1 MSALLERTSPVTD
14 AQFDRITAGLVPHS
28 FPSRDDAEAAAC
40 ALGALYG
47 PVVAQDV
54 LDVND
59 GAVWREAYVYD
70 ASGAAVV
77 GPDGRYARERYM
89 VGGAPLLSA
98 SAGLGLG
105 EGRTFRLSVSP
116 GTIGLRTFDAVRAE
130 ARAERER
137 TDPRAS
143 VLSLYDPEHG
153 DDARQV
159 DLVHMNPAG
168 LFVGGPVDQG
178 WITPKPGRVIAV
190 WSARSRARMF
200 TTVPQLDF
208 SDWTSETGDLAMVT
222 LTLPGEWQAVAPTGR
237 AFKRAIER
245 FRSRATRAGLDVRA
259 LWKLEFQTR
268 GAPHLHLLMRVPAAV
283 TTLGGYPERLGYQVT
298 ERYEDWLSR
307 TWAEVVGADD
317 RWCHRCQLGPGCTSL
332 CGARDTER
340 RRHLAA
346 GTAVDYSGQK
356 FSDPRRIAT
365 YFLGH
370 SSKHADGKEYQHIVP
385 SEWRGDGEGP
395 GRFWGYWGL
404 RKGTVEVDLDQREWY
419 AVRRMLR
426 HVHRARAWRLDQSA
440 QRRAEYHAR
449 MGDAPAPRRRY
460 RLRNLGAAGTTSLG
474 GGTVVV
480 NDGIALAYDIG
491 RALAIR
497 RQ

>member
-1 MSALLERTSPVTD
+1 M
-14 AQFDRITAGLVPHS
+14 
-28 FPSRDDAEAAAC
+28 
-40 ALGALYG
+40 
-47 PVVAQDV
+47 AQDV

-59 GAVWREAYVYD
+59 GAVWREAYAYD
-70 ASGAAVV
+70 ASGAPVV
-77 GPDGRYARERYM
+77 GADGRYVRQRHM

-137 TDPRAS
+137 TDPRAT
-143 VLSLYDPEHG
+143 VLSLYSPEHA
-153 DDARQV
+153 DADGTR
-159 DLVHMNPAG
+159 DLVYMTPDG
-168 LFVGGPVDQG
+168 LFGGGPVAQG

-190 WSARSRARMF
+190 WSSRSRARMF
-200 TTVPQLDF
+200 TTIPQLDL
-208 SDWTSETGDLAMVT
+208 SEWTDESGDLAMVT
-222 LTLPGEWQAVAPTGR
+222 LTLPGNWQAVAPTGR
-237 AFKRAIER
+237 HFKRAIER
-245 FRSRATRAGLDVRA
+245 FRSRWVRAGLDVRG
-259 LWKLEFQTR
+259 LWKLEFQRR
-268 GAPHLHLLMRVPAAV
+268 GAPHVHLLLRVPALVAGEV
-283 TTLGGYPERLGYQVT
+283 F
-298 ERYEDWLSR
+298 EDWLSR
-307 TWAEVVGADD
+307 TWAECVAADD
-317 RWCHRCQLGPGCTSL
+317 TFCHRCDRALCTCEVS
-332 CGARDTER
+332 DTEF

-346 GTAVDYSGQK
+346 GTAVDYSGQR

-385 SEWRGDGEGP
+385 SEWRADGEGP

-404 RKGTVEVDLDQREWY
+404 KKGTVEVDLNMREWY

-426 HVHRARAWRLDQSA
+426 HVHRARAWRLDQA
-440 QRRAEYHAR
+440 ARRRADYHAR

-480 NDGIALAYDIG
+480 NDGIGLAYDVA
-491 RALAIR
+491 RALAVMR
-497 RQ
+497 A

>member
-14 AQFDRITAGLVPHS
+14 AQFDRITAGLVPYS
-28 FPSRDDAEAAAC
+28 FPSRDDAEAAAR
-40 ALGALYG
+40 ALGAVYG
-47 PVVAQDV
+47 PGVAQDV

-70 ASGAAVV
+70 ASGAPVRGA
-77 GPDGRYARERYM
+77 DGRFLRERYM
-89 VGGAPLLSA
+89 VGGAPLLRPSV
-98 SAGLGLG
+98 GLGLG

-137 TDPRAS
+137 TDPRAT

-153 DDARQV
+153 DASGTR
-159 DLVHMNPAG
+159 DLVHMTPDG

-190 WSARSRARMF
+190 WSGRSRARMF
-200 TTVPQLDF
+200 TTIPQLDL
-208 SDWTSETGDLAMVT
+208 SEWTNESGDLAMVT
-222 LTLPGEWQAVAPTGR
+222 LTLPGDWVAVAPTGR
-237 AFKRAIER
+237 HFKRSIER
-245 FRSRATRAGLDVRA
+245 FRSRWVRAGLDVRG
-259 LWKLEFQTR
+259 LWKLEFQRR
-268 GAPHLHLLMRVPAAV
+268 GAPHVHLLLRVPALVAGEV
-283 TTLGGYPERLGYQVT
+283 FEG
-298 ERYEDWLSR
+298 WLSR
-307 TWAEVVGADD
+307 TWAECVAADD
-317 RWCHRCQLGPGCTSL
+317 AFCHRCDRALCT
-332 CGARDTER
+332 CEVPDTEY
-340 RRHLAA
+340 RRHLVA
-346 GTAVDYSGQK
+346 GTAVHYSGQR

-370 SSKHADGKEYQHIVP
+370 SSKHTDGKEYQHIVP
-385 SEWRGDGEGP
+385 AEWRADGEGP

-404 RKGTVEVDLDQREWY
+404 KKGAVEVDLKMREWY

-426 HVHRARAWRLDQSA
+426 HVHRARSWRLDQAA

-460 RLRNLGAAGTTSLG
+460 RLRNLGAGGTTSLG

-491 RALAIR
+491 RALAVLR
-497 RQ
+497 S